1 MRLHALA
8 NAIREDLLM
17 AEGVR
22 KLILSR
28 RAAAIFSVGTPAN
41 HVYFLD
47 SGLVKI
53 EKTTDSDK
61 EILLGVVAAGEL
73 FGEQGLLGESV
84 FTASAKVL
92 ESGVAY
98 SIPTDVFQRFC
109 ERRPDVWRLLL
120 QHFLGRKDELER
132 KIEHLCHS
140 DVKQRLVYYL
150 EDLARLNPTH
160 DPGGTVIHISQN
172 ELASLV
178 GATRETTSTTLN
190 ALARQGLIALGH
202 RLVMIPSLEQL
213 ARRCQSEQNAR
224 QRARHKCEAQSQRRP
239 TFLVQFKQ
247 LTVGHGIAPHQGA
260 MKWPI
265 LFLVLLSGVLAAR
278 EDTTSRPRRMS
289 TRATRSKAFNSRVRH
304 SSASAGRSEPRSILS
319 SVRSS
324 IPRLWLSWPARSAA
338 QIHKRVT
345 HKIER
350 GDSPEHVRV
359 VYLTSDRPVDDEPE
373 VTKIRYHHKQ
383 GWTGGLEAG
392 HTIRP
397 HTRRSRRAERCR

>member
-1 MRLHALA
+1 VRLNALA
-8 NAIREDLLM
+8 SAIREDLLM

-160 DPGGTVIHISQN
+160 EAGGTVIHISQN

-202 RLVMIPSLEQL
+202 RLVMIPSIENL
-213 ARRCQSEQNAR
+213 R
-224 QRARHKCEAQSQRRP
+224 EAVNP
-239 TFLVQFKQ
+239 AKN
-247 LTVGHGIAPHQGA
+247 
-260 MKWPI
+260 
-265 LFLVLLSGVLAAR
+265 
-278 EDTTSRPRRMS
+278 
-289 TRATRSKAFNSRVRH
+289 SKAVG
-304 SSASAGRSEPRSILS
+304 APQL
-319 SVRSS
+319 
-324 IPRLWLSWPARSAA
+324 
-338 QIHKRVT
+338 
-345 HKIER
+345 
-350 GDSPEHVRV
+350 
-359 VYLTSDRPVDDEPE
+359 
-373 VTKIRYHHKQ
+373 
-383 GWTGGLEAG
+383 
-392 HTIRP
+392 
-397 HTRRSRRAERCR
+397 

>member
-1 MRLHALA
+1 LRLNALA
-8 NAIREDLLM
+8 NAIREDLLT

-61 EILLGVVAAGEL
+61 DILLGVVAAGEL
-73 FGEQGLLGESV
+73 FGEQGLLGDSV

-98 SIPTDVFQRFC
+98 SVPTDVFQKFC
-109 ERRPDVWRLLL
+109 DRRPDVWRLLL
-120 QHFLGRKDELER
+120 QHFLNRKGELER

-160 DPGGTVIHISQN
+160 EPGGTVIHISQN

-190 ALARQGLIALGH
+190 TLARQGLIALGH
-202 RLVMIPSLEQL
+202 RLVMIPSLEAL
-213 ARRCQSEQNAR
+213 RDAINPAKT
-224 QRARHKCEAQSQRRP
+224 AK
-239 TFLVQFKQ
+239 
-247 LTVGHGIAPHQGA
+247 
-260 MKWPI
+260 
-265 LFLVLLSGVLAAR
+265 AA
-278 EDTTSRPRRMS
+278 
-289 TRATRSKAFNSRVRH
+289 
-304 SSASAGRSEPRSILS
+304 
-319 SVRSS
+319 
-324 IPRLWLSWPARSAA
+324 
-338 QIHKRVT
+338 
-345 HKIER
+345 
-350 GDSPEHVRV
+350 
-359 VYLTSDRPVDDEPE
+359 
-373 VTKIRYHHKQ
+373 
-383 GWTGGLEAG
+383 GG
-392 HTIRP
+392 P
-397 HTRRSRRAERCR
+397 QV

>member
-1 MRLHALA
+1 LRLSALA
-8 NAIREDLLM
+8 SAIREDLLT

-73 FGEQGLLGESV
+73 FGEQGLLGDSV

-92 ESGVAY
+92 ESGVAF

-120 QHFLGRKDELER
+120 QHFLHRKSELER

-150 EDLARLNPTH
+150 EDLARLNPSH

-190 ALARQGLIALGH
+190 TLARAGLIALGH
-202 RLVMIPSLEQL
+202 RLVMIPSLEAL
-213 ARRCQSEQNAR
+213 RESINPAKSA
-224 QRARHKCEAQSQRRP
+224 K
-239 TFLVQFKQ
+239 
-247 LTVGHGIAPHQGA
+247 
-260 MKWPI
+260 
-265 LFLVLLSGVLAAR
+265 AA
-278 EDTTSRPRRMS
+278 
-289 TRATRSKAFNSRVRH
+289 
-304 SSASAGRSEPRSILS
+304 
-319 SVRSS
+319 
-324 IPRLWLSWPARSAA
+324 
-338 QIHKRVT
+338 
-345 HKIER
+345 
-350 GDSPEHVRV
+350 
-359 VYLTSDRPVDDEPE
+359 
-373 VTKIRYHHKQ
+373 
-383 GWTGGLEAG
+383 GG
-392 HTIRP
+392 P
-397 HTRRSRRAERCR
+397 QV